1 MHTTVQVVSG
11 DQRRAEALPT
21 PGIRREQA
29 FADEGTWVGVARTE
43 PGKVSGWH
51 HHGEFDTF
59 FYCIS
64 GRVRVEHGSGGREAV
79 EAGPGDFGRIPREV
93 VHRASNPADQE
104 CVAVVFRVGSGD
116 QVVNVEG
123 PDA

>member
-1 MHTTVQVVSG
+1 MRRKGSMHTTVQVVSG

-79 EAGPGDFGRIPREV
+79 EAGPRGFRRIPPEGGYHEV
-93 VHRASNPADQE
+93 NPP
-104 CVAVVFRVGSGD
+104 
-116 QVVNVEG
+116 G
-123 PDA
+123 PEW

>member
-1 MHTTVQVVSG
+1 MRGKGSMHTTVQVVSG

-79 EAGPGDFGRIPREV
+79 EAGPGDFRRPTTEGV
-93 VHRASNPADQE
+93 QSQSNPADRE
-104 CVAVVFRVGSGD
+104 SPSAGF
-116 QVVNVEG
+116 
-123 PDA
+123 